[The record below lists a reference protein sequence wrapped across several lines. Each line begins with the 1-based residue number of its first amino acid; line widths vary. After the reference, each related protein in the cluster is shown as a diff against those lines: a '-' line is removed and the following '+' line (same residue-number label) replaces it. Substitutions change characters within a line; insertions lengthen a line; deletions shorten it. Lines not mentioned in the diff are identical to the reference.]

1 MAGDRTELGNTAARA
16 SQSEGVGGLR
26 SMGVRE
32 LYYRM
37 VFIAHSVVVNTTRN
51 LTPESSE
58 RIVPDMTDSKIPE
71 ASDVNQILTSEERR
85 DIALM
90 ANDPSIYEK
99 FVLSVAPAV
108 HGHTDIKRSADAF
121 RWSAQKKRATA

>member
-37 VFIAHSVVVNTTRN
+37 VFIAHSVVVNTMHN
-51 LTPESSE
+51 MTPESSE
-58 RIVPDMTDSKIPE
+58 RIVPGMTDSKIPE
-71 ASDVNQILTSEERR
+71 ASDVAQILTTEERR

-99 FVLSVAPAV
+99 FVCPLPLQCMDIRILSAPW
-108 HGHTDIKRSADAF
+108 R
-121 RWSAQKKRATA
+121 